1 MNRPTK
7 TPSNQLDVCSRCA
20 SRSHCLITKI
30 IQKDIA
36 QLPAFVYRS
45 ITLRDGQYL
54 FRKGDQLSHV
64 YTIKF
69 GSVKSELILRDGVS
83 QVTNFS
89 LPGEPLGLD
98 GIANGHHQVDA
109 IGLAESEVCSISYSS
124 FKKIAERFP
133 ELLNTIEHALGTL
146 LNSSNIHIFNL
157 VNLNALEKL
166 ADFLIDYSNRLGS
179 VGFDRDNFVLPMNR
193 VDLANYLGIKNETL
207 SRSVTQLEKINA
219 ISTQNRRIKFVS
231 RKPIFEIMD
240 PDSLREKHALK
251 KAENTDYPSS
261 LEKRKS

>member
-1 MNRPTK
+1 MNHSTK
-7 TPSNQLDVCSRCA
+7 SPSNQLDICTRCTSRN
-20 SRSHCLITKI
+20 HCLITKI
-30 IQKDIA
+30 IQKDIT
-36 QLPAFVYRS
+36 QLPAFFYRS
-45 ITLRDGQYL
+45 ISLRDGQYL
-54 FRKGDQLSHV
+54 FRKGDPLSHI

-69 GSVKSELILRDGVS
+69 GSVKSELILRDGVG
-83 QVTNFS
+83 QVTHFS

-98 GIANGHHQVDA
+98 GVANGHHQVDA
-109 IGLAESEVCSISYSS
+109 IGLAESEICSISYHS
-124 FKKIAERFP
+124 FKKIVEKFP
-133 ELLNTIEHALGTL
+133 ELLNVMENALGTL
-146 LNSSNIHIFNL
+146 LNSSNVHIFNL

-219 ISTQNRRIKFVS
+219 ISTQNRCIKFVS

-240 PDSLREKHALK
+240 PHSLREKHALK
-251 KAENTDYPSS
+251 KAENTDYPTS

>member
-1 MNRPTK
+1 MNQPAK

-20 SRSHCLITKI
+20 SRSHCLISKI
-30 IQKDIA
+30 IQKDA
-36 QLPAFVYRS
+36 TQLPTFFYRS

-54 FRKGDQLSHV
+54 FRKGDLLSHI

-98 GIANGHHQVDA
+98 GVANGHHQVDA
-109 IGLAESEVCSISYSS
+109 IGLTESEVCSISYNS
-124 FKKIAERFP
+124 FKKMMGKFP
-133 ELLNTIEHALGTL
+133 ESLSVIENALGTL

-193 VDLANYLGIKNETL
+193 VDLANFLGIKNETL

-219 ISTQNRRIKFVS
+219 ISTQNRHIKFVS

-240 PDSLREKHALK
+240 PHSLREKHALR
-251 KAENTDYPSS
+251 KADNTGYPSS